1 MTLILTLANNVQ
13 TVVLADRRLTS
24 DERPARTTNEEYNKL
39 TTLVSDTG
47 RAAVAFTGLATTPDG
62 FSTADWL
69 LDALWEAAEPHAGLQ
84 QTIERFRH
92 IATRD
97 IGKLPGENKLL
108 TIVFA
113 GYLYMED
120 GSSLPLLSWVSNF
133 QGKEWNDRS
142 KVAKPEF
149 EGWWFAEERPNPKPE
164 PFMYMRTFGATSL
177 LENPASLRD
186 AAVIERLLKQHKP
199 MEAIRGKAL
208 EALNRVGASEGQPGL
223 VGRQCGSIVVPSDFS
238 KGFITD
244 YYSDRDRWEMEFP
257 NQIVRMGTDNDYALK
272 GISISTDPMKG
283 QPMAVKKVGRNQPCP
298 CRSGQKYKYCHGRP
312 IPRQIRSGG
321 TPEASGITRIG

>member
-1 MTLILTLANNVQ
+1 MTLILTLANNQQ
-13 TVVLADRRLTS
+13 TVVLADRRLTT

-39 TTLVSDTG
+39 TSLVSDTG

-69 LDALWEAAEPHAGLQ
+69 LDALWEAADPNPGLQ
-84 QTIERFRH
+84 ETIERFRH

-97 IGKLPGENKLL
+97 IGKLPGRNKL

-120 GSSLPLLSWVSNF
+120 GSSLPILSWVSNF

-142 KVAKPEF
+142 PVAKPEF
-149 EGWWFAEERPNPKPE
+149 EGWYIIEERPNPQPE
-164 PFMYMRTFGATSL
+164 PFMYMRTFGATRL

-186 AAVIERLLKQHKP
+186 AGVIERLLKQHKP

-208 EALNRVGASEGQPGL
+208 EALNRVGASERQPGP

-238 KGFITD
+238 KNFIMD
-244 YYSDRDRWEMEFP
+244 YYSDHDRWEVEFP
-257 NQIVRMGTDNDYALK
+257 NQIVRMGTDDDHAFK
-272 GISISTDPMKG
+272 GIAIATDPTKAP
-283 QPMAVKKVGRNQPCP
+283 PMAVRKVGRNQPCP
-298 CRSGQKYKYCHGRP
+298 CRSGKKYKKCHGLP
-312 IPRQIRSGG
+312 LPPQIMAGRTFRDS
-321 TPEASGITRIG
+321 A